1 MQWAMGLAAEATG
14 QSSTTAANARR
25 LLLAKL
31 REKLGGSRI
40 VPVFSR
46 QIKQTFDLSKR
57 SRDTA
62 IHKRNGEMILSFL
75 DAYSV
80 VCSLAMALRYARM
93 AASRDTAIHKRNGE
107 MILSFLARV
116 FRRVLARD
124 GSAVCPD
131 GRSPVAAC
139 SDTVLEAVT
148 HFEPRITV
156 MRTRRPVPP
165 MKSETGIAQFSV
177 GGSYVVRRSRAA
189 EAKLLLEFL
198 NCKPTLVRIGHVV
211 SCSV

>member
-1 MQWAMGLAAEATG
+1 MGLAAEATG
-14 QSSTTAANARR
+14 QSSTTAANAQR

-57 SRDTA
+57 SRD
-62 IHKRNGEMILSFL
+62 I
-75 DAYSV
+75 
-80 VCSLAMALRYARM
+80 
-93 AASRDTAIHKRNGE
+93 AIHKRNGE

-148 HFEPRITV
+148 PR
-156 MRTRRPVPP
+156 
-165 MKSETGIAQFSV
+165 
-177 GGSYVVRRSRAA
+177 GS
-189 EAKLLLEFL
+189 
-198 NCKPTLVRIGHVV
+198 
-211 SCSV
+211 

>member
-1 MQWAMGLAAEATG
+1 MQGAMGLAAEATG
-14 QSSTTAANARR
+14 QSPTTAANAQR

-31 REKLGGSRI
+31 REKLSGPRI
-40 VPVFSR
+40 VPVVSR

-62 IHKRNGEMILSFL
+62 
-75 DAYSV
+75 V
-80 VCSLAMALRYARM
+80 
-93 AASRDTAIHKRNGE
+93 HKRNGE

-148 HFEPRITV
+148 HFQPRITV
-156 MRTRRPVPP
+156 MWTRRPLPP

-177 GGSYVVRRSRAA
+177 CGSYVVRRSRAA
-189 EAKLLLEFL
+189 EAKLFLEFL
-198 NCKPTLVRIGHVV
+198 NCKPTLIRIGHVNV
-211 SCSV
+211 AERRIDVAS